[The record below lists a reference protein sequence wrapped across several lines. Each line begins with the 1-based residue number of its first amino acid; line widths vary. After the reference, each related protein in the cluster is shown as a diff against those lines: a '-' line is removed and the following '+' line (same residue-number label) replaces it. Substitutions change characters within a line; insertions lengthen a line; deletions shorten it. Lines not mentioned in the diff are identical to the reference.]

1 MTASRFARENEIATI
16 PTHRN
21 WGCFRVN
28 RTLSGRCS
36 GGGAIRDALSS
47 WYAGHQYQRLLS
59 NWVLRGV
66 PEPTRERRPGLA
78 LSHPCG
84 IHRGLFHILDIR
96 MGDMDGLHFWRVLDR
111 CALYGGE
118 PCGWARCRCTWLYHR
133 AVSRIMQQCFIAC
146 GNRIQVDSIGTAH
159 MP

>member
-1 MTASRFARENEIATI
+1 MPASRFARENEIATI

-28 RTLSGRCS
+28 RPLPGRCS

-47 WYAGHQYQRLLS
+47 GYAGHQYQRLLS

-84 IHRGLFHILDIR
+84 IHRGLLHILDIR
-96 MGDMDGLHFWRVLDR
+96 MGDMDGLYFGSVLDGR
-111 CALYGGE
+111 ALYGGE
-118 PCGWARCRCTWLYHR
+118 PCGWARSGCGWGCPG
-133 AVSRIMQQCFIAC
+133 AVSGIDITVCR
-146 GNRIQVDSIGTAH
+146 
-159 MP
+159 